1 MVRIEPSTRLHDILG
16 VSELDVNTTHHQA
29 IDRVALSLRVG
40 ARSPDGVIEAVE
52 AREGDRFIV
61 GVQWHPERLI
71 EQEVHLRL
79 FEAFVAE
86 AAR

>member
-1 MVRIEPSTRLHDILG
+1 
-16 VSELDVNTTHHQA
+16 VNTTHHQA